1 MVTFQ
6 SAKGSSLTPHLPNE
20 TSRLLKSG
28 LRAEVRVP
36 FLLSN
41 RDEALRVDD
50 TLSRG
55 QNCRLLELLRVS
67 ALRDVLQE
75 SQLPKVPSDSLRG
88 PQAVPG
94 LMALGRRLRHLDLQI
109 AFVLQV
115 HDGTAKR
122 ERREAG
128 V

>member
-6 SAKGSSLTPHLPNE
+6 SANGSPLTPHMPKE
-20 TSRLLKSG
+20 SFCLLELS
-28 LRAEVRVP
+28 LRAEAHVP
-36 FLLSN
+36 VLLSN

-55 QNCRLLELLRVS
+55 QNCGLLELLRVS

-75 SQLPKVPSDSLRG
+75 SQLPKVPSDGLWG

-115 HDGTAKR
+115 HDGTA
-122 ERREAG
+122 ERRKTG